1 MTEMARGKLF
11 LQPLV
16 EPREESALP
25 QDAILGLQ
33 YPMVFIWEN
42 EQLSGNAPHASRIE
56 RSHALIGIDTIIFL
70 AMNAKN
76 RRIPL
81 VNKLMGTI
89 GVGPTGIISSVEFQ

>member
-25 QDAILGLQ
+25 
-33 YPMVFIWEN
+33 PMVFIWEN

-89 GVGPTGIISSVEFQ
+89 GVGATGIISSVGIPIRVIIL